1 MLSHWIQA
9 VMCHLYARQRKTQAW
24 FIFLHIITLYSLAF
38 WQFISPFYCEEALER
53 GTTATRYIFTPNIC
67 LLIRVSKLRVY
78 ASMLI
83 WVLHMQCKISTVYC
97 VCLLANSVSVV
108 DGKISIIGNKERNIE
123 NVFARWEETVKTRAA
138 LLQYTKHNMVLLKN
152 KTTLDICTAA

>member
-9 VMCHLYARQRKTQAW
+9 VMCHLYARQRKRQIW

-38 WQFISPFYCEEALER
+38 WQFISPFYCEEALEC

-67 LLIRVSKLRVY
+67 LLISLQVACLCKYAYLSTAYAVQDFHSVLRVS
-78 ASMLI
+78 S
-83 WVLHMQCKISTVYC
+83 CKQC
-97 VCLLANSVSVV
+97 VCSWWKKLYNWEQR
-108 DGKISIIGNKERNIE
+108 GNIE
-123 NVFARWEETVKTRAA
+123 NVFARWEETVKTWAA